1 MSRDH
6 KRHNAVLWGLLLMF
20 LLSSVF
26 VVSLV
31 SLFDGG
37 SGDDGPNLLASS
49 FSNDKETLGL
59 VRIEGVIIDGS
70 DVVRQLDAWAEDD
83 STPGVLI
90 RIVSPGGVVAP
101 SQEIYDAVKRLRE
114 KKKVVCS
121 FGHVAASGG
130 YYIGAACDK
139 IVAAPGGITGSIG
152 VIMMFNT
159 LYDLWDKIGVGSVVI
174 KSGKF
179 KDTGSPDRPF
189 TDDDRA
195 LLQGMVDD
203 IYRQFLEAVA
213 EGRGI
218 TVEKARELS
227 AGGRIYSG
235 AMAKENGLIDELG
248 DQRRAVKILAAMVGI
263 EGEPKLVE
271 KKKKEGL
278 FERLM
283 QEKFE
288 VLTPTRLSLPAGAY
302 FIWEPGV

>member
-1 MSRDH
+1 MSRDQRP
-6 KRHNAVLWGLLLMF
+6 RHAVLWGLLLLLF
-20 LLSSVF
+20 LSSVF
-26 VVSLV
+26 VLSLL
-31 SLFDGG
+31 SLFGGGGDGDG
-37 SGDDGPNLLASS
+37 AKLISRSFSSGD
-49 FSNDKETLGL
+49 TLGL
-59 VRIEGVIIDGS
+59 VRIEGVIIDGT
-70 DVVRQLDAWAEDD
+70 DVVRQLDEWAEDE

-101 SQEIYDAVKRLRE
+101 SQEIYDAVKRLAE

-130 YYIGAACDK
+130 YYIGAACEK

-159 LYDLWDKIGVGSVVI
+159 LYELWDKIGVGSVVI
-174 KSGKF
+174 KSGAF

-189 TDDDRA
+189 TDEDRA
-195 LLQGMVDD
+195 LMQGMVDD

-213 EGRGI
+213 AGRKI

-235 AMAKENGLIDELG
+235 AQALEVGLVDEMG
-248 DQRRAVKILAAMVGI
+248 DQRRAVKILAEMVGY
-263 EGEPKLVE
+263 EGEPDLVE
-271 KKKKEGL
+271 KTKQEGL

-283 QEKFE
+283 EEKFE
-288 VLTPTRLSLPAGAY
+288 VLTPARFSLPAGAY
-302 FIWEPGV
+302 FLWEPGV